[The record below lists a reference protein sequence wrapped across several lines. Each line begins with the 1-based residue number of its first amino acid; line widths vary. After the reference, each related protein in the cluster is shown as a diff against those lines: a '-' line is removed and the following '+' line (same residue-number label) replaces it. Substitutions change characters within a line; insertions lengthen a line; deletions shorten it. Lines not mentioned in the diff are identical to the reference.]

1 MHAAFFQCD
10 KFHLDAPALIFRA
23 GDAHIVFRE
32 RRRVYGFLVSRHL
45 IVSGS
50 AWIDSAVLNVGGRHY
65 EVVADTG
72 KRAIKIKSPDGG
84 VRFDRISKNGDEC
97 FVGSRDDKK
106 ITITKTIDTRIF
118 LDVVIG
124 GVKNEIIVVPDALL
138 EFDGGTARVR
148 YKDDKNGSCRLG
160 LESDTLLISG
170 EVSTQ
175 GRRAAS
181 KWAIKKIMQI
191 V

>member
-1 MHAAFFQCD
+1 MSAAFFRCD

-32 RRRVYGFLVSRHL
+32 RRFVYGFAVNRHL
-45 IVSGS
+45 IVPGS
-50 AWIDSAVLNVGGRHY
+50 AWVNSAEVSVGGRDY
-65 EVVADTG
+65 EITADTAKKG
-72 KRAIKIKSPDGG
+72 IKIKSPDGG
-84 VRFDRISKNGDEC
+84 IRFDRISRNGDKC
-97 FVGSRDDKK
+97 VVGIPGDKN
-106 ITITKTIDTRIF
+106 ITLTKTKEARLF

-124 GVKNEIIVVPDALL
+124 GVKREVVVVPDALL
-138 EFDGGTARVR
+138 EFDDGEARVR

-160 LESDTLLISG
+160 IESDTLPITGEISPY
-170 EVSTQ
+170 

-181 KWAIKKIMQI
+181 KWAIKKITKI